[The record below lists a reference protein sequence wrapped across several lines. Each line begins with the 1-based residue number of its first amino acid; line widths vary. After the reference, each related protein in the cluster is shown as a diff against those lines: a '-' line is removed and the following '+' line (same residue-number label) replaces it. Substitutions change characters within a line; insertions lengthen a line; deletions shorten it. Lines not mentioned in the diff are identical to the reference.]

1 MAKIRKK
8 RVLPFDGKILVKE
21 GDRVKPDTII
31 AEMFYLGERPFIV
44 DIAGRLNI
52 GLREIEDYLTKKIGN
67 HIEARDVI
75 AVRQR
80 MTVKLEV
87 HSPVSGILE
96 SISPA
101 SGNIVIREKV
111 KKEEIGPVT
120 INCVEELNIP
130 TKSLQLYLKKK
141 LGNKV
146 EKGGVIA
153 SKSIYAGIRMEYCR
167 SPIFGEIISIDL
179 KTGNVTVRRPIE
191 ERKMDAFIPGVIKEI
206 IPKRGA
212 IIETEGE
219 LINGVFGFGGEEYGI
234 LGKDIILVE
243 KPLRRGEFEEYMGEI
258 KGIITPSINIL
269 EFKDLF
275 GEEIK
280 KGITKDNDTGITI
293 ILMKGFGEKKLYIE
307 TIKKYNEFKG
317 RLISI
322 DGRTQIRAGAKRPEI
337 IIPL

>member
-1 MAKIRKK
+1 MAKIQKK
-8 RVLPFDGKILVKE
+8 RILPFDGRVLVKE

-31 AEMFYLGERPFIV
+31 AEMLYLGERPFIV

-52 GLREIEDYLTKKIGN
+52 GLREIEDYLTKKIGD

-80 MTVKLEV
+80 MTVKLEA

-96 SISPA
+96 FISPA
-101 SGNIVIREKV
+101 SGKIVIREKV
-111 KKEEIGPVT
+111 NKEEIGPVT
-120 INCVEELNIP
+120 INCAEELNIP
-130 TKSLQLYLKKK
+130 TKSLQLYLEKK

-191 ERKMDAFIPGVIKEI
+191 ERKMDAFIPGIVKEI
-206 IPKRGA
+206 IPKRGT

-234 LGKDIILVE
+234 LGEDIILVE
-243 KPLRRGEFEEYMGEI
+243 KPLRRGDFEEYVGEI
-258 KGIITPSINIL
+258 KGIIAPSINIP

-275 GEEIK
+275 GEEIA
-280 KGITKDNDTGITI
+280 KGTTKDNNTGVTI
-293 ILMKGFGEKKLYIE
+293 ILMEGFGDKKIDIN
-307 TIKKYNEFKG
+307 TMKKFNHFKG
-317 RLISI
+317 RLVAI

>member
-21 GDRVKPDTII
+21 GERVESDTII

-52 GLREIEDYLTKKIGN
+52 DLKEIEGYLTKKIGDY
-67 HIEARDVI
+67 IEVRDTI
-75 AVRQR
+75 AVRHR
-80 MTVKLEV
+80 MAVRLEA

-111 KKEEIGPVT
+111 NKEEIGPVT
-120 INCVEELNIP
+120 INCAEELNIP

-167 SPIFGEIISIDL
+167 SPIFGEIVSIDL

-219 LINGVFGFGGEEYGI
+219 LINGVFGFGGEEYGT
-234 LGKDIILVE
+234 LGEEIIILE
-243 KPLRRGEFEEYMGEI
+243 SPLRRKQFEEYKGKI
-258 KGIITPSINIL
+258 KGIITPSINVR
-269 EFKDLF
+269 EFGDLF

-293 ILMKGFGEKKLYIE
+293 ILMKGFGEKKLDIE
-307 TIKKYNEFKG
+307 IIKKYNEFKG
-317 RLISI
+317 RLIAI